1 MVNTWDVNLYFTL
14 FFIICIYAYGL
25 LLWVILE
32 FDDQVDWWTSTWGF
46 ESVVHLVASCRSS
59 YRIYP
64 DYVGLRLVIVYDRL
78 KLRTFTRT
86 RTQNATCI
94 PIVLPKKYISIKPN
108 GSTSCVFSVL
118 YCASCVRSMKLCPL
132 IRKWNQ
138 ETPFGMTNDGDKNT
152 VAWGRSVGP
161 AGKNTCISYSSL

>member
-94 PIVLPKKYISIKPN
+94 PIVLPEIHKYQTEWFN
-108 GSTSCVFSVL
+108 ELCLFCVIL
-118 YCASCVRSMKLCPL
+118 CQLCVINEIMPTDKRMES
-132 IRKWNQ
+132 RNAVWNDQ
-138 ETPFGMTNDGDKNT
+138 R
-152 VAWGRSVGP
+152 WG
-161 AGKNTCISYSSL
+161 